1 MRRLLYIPIIHGD
14 EDMGGIG
21 AALAQRSAA
30 LLGEGRWAVH
40 KETVCKLWK
49 SIADYLR
56 SVGHQRLKIYQDGL
70 AADGEVGR
78 RIVQEAARR
87 GSRNYQ
93 LILELLDNG
102 AELQKTEDPVLLLR
116 ERENILGLVG
126 QETTPDRQHDAQEYR
141 SQRDH
146 LMEAR
151 DRFIAETINET
162 LNTGELG
169 VLFIG
174 AQHSV
179 DSWLAGDIAVE
190 MVKNP
195 QKVRRYMTAA
205 VTGADPDIFEA
216 LAEYVAAPVG
226 YESDRS

>member
-1 MRRLLYIPIIHGD
+1 MRRLLYVPIIHGD
-14 EDMGGIG
+14 EDMGDIG

-30 LLGEGRWAVH
+30 LLGEARWAVH
-40 KETVCKLWK
+40 QETVRKLWK

-56 SVGHQRLKIYQDGL
+56 SVGHPRLKIYQDGL

-93 LILELLDNG
+93 LILELLNNG
-102 AELQKTEDPVLLLR
+102 AELQKTEDPVLLLQ
-116 ERENILGLVG
+116 ERENILGIVG
-126 QETTPDRQHDAQEYR
+126 QETTPGKQRDAQQYR
-141 SQRDH
+141 SQSNH

-162 LNTGELG
+162 LKTGEPG

-179 DSWLAGDIAVE
+179 DPWLAGDIAVE
-190 MVKNP
+190 MVKDP
-195 QKVRRYMTAA
+195 QKVQRYMA
-205 VTGADPDIFEA
+205 VVVTESDPDIFEA
-216 LAEYVAAPVG
+216 LAEYVAAPVR
-226 YESDRS
+226 YE